1 MVFLYFC
8 PTVSIKYVTMPT
20 NLFATLPDSTDTKI
34 IESLDEKAASTA
46 ELIKQGRFHELLD
59 QFLTFSIDLLGKL
72 LIVLALFFVGKW
84 IIRKIHKF
92 LNNIFSKR
100 SMDSALKGFLLNL
113 TNVILFTSLFI
124 VIINIVGTQTVSLAA
139 IIGSAGLAI
148 GLAVKDNLANFA
160 GGVMLLFNKPF
171 KGGDYIQ
178 AQNIEGTVKTV
189 GILYTTL
196 TTIDNKTVYIPNG
209 PLSTGTIINYTTQEN
224 RRVDLLIG
232 VDYGSDV
239 ELVKKIL
246 LDAALKHPKVL
257 DDPAPF
263 ARMSKMN
270 DSSIDFVLRVW
281 VKSPDYW
288 EVNFDL
294 TEEIYKQ
301 LNANGLNIPFPQ
313 MTVHLAG
320 QNQAKLERQD

>member
-1 MVFLYFC
+1 
-8 PTVSIKYVTMPT
+8 MPT

-209 PLSTGTIINYTTQEN
+209 PLSTGTITNYTTQEN

-246 LDAALKHPKVL
+246 LNAALQHPKVL

>member
-1 MVFLYFC
+1 
-8 PTVSIKYVTMPT
+8 MPT

-209 PLSTGTIINYTTQEN
+209 PLSTGTITNYTTQEN

-281 VKSPDYW
+281 VKSSDYW

-313 MTVHLAG
+313 MTVHFADK
-320 QNQAKLERQD
+320 NQVKLERQD

>member
-1 MVFLYFC
+1 
-8 PTVSIKYVTMPT
+8 MPT
-20 NLFATLPDSTDTKI
+20 NLFAAVPDTTGTKM
-34 IESLDEKAASTA
+34 IENLDEKAASTA

-113 TNVILFTSLFI
+113 TNVILFTALFI
-124 VIINIVGTQTVSLAA
+124 LIINIVGSQTVSLAA

-209 PLSTGTIINYTTQEN
+209 PLSTGTITNYTTQEN

-246 LDAALKHPKVL
+246 LNAALQHPKVL

>member
-1 MVFLYFC
+1 
-8 PTVSIKYVTMPT
+8 
-20 NLFATLPDSTDTKI
+20 
-34 IESLDEKAASTA
+34 LDEKAVSTA

-72 LIVLALFFVGKW
+72 LIVFVLFFIGKW

-209 PLSTGTIINYTTQEN
+209 PLSTGTITNYTTQEN

-281 VKSPDYW
+281 VKSSDYW

-313 MTVHLAG
+313 MTVHFADK
-320 QNQAKLERQD
+320 NQMKLE

>member
-8 PTVSIKYVTMPT
+8 PTVSIKYATMPT
-20 NLFATLPDSTDTKI
+20 NLFAAVPDTTGTKM
-34 IESLDEKAASTA
+34 IENLDEKAASTA

-113 TNVILFTSLFI
+113 TNVILFTALFI
-124 VIINIVGTQTVSLAA
+124 LIINIVGSQTVSLAA

-209 PLSTGTIINYTTQEN
+209 PLSTGTITNYTTQEN

-246 LDAALKHPKVL
+246 LNAALQHPKVL

>member
-209 PLSTGTIINYTTQEN
+209 PLSTGTITNYTTQEN

-313 MTVHLAG
+313 MTVHLADKK
-320 QNQAKLERQD
+320 QVKLEKQN

>member
-209 PLSTGTIINYTTQEN
+209 PLSTGTITNYTTQEN

-320 QNQAKLERQD
+320 QNQAKLER